1 MRMPG
6 LSKRLA
12 MPLMLWLAI
21 YSDIVRADID
31 SAGVLDNVLD
41 RYSNVASTWV
51 GVITTHATWLFWT
64 LALISMVWT
73 FGMMALRKADLGE
86 FFTEFI
92 RFTIF
97 TGFFWWLLIN
107 GANFATSI
115 MNSLRQ
121 VGASAAITESTF
133 TPSGIVDIGFDIFF
147 KVLDQSTVWSP
158 IDSAAGL
165 VMSAGI
171 LVILALVGVNMLN
184 LLVSGWILAYA
195 GVFFLG
201 FGGARWTSEMAI
213 SYFKTVLS
221 IAAQLF
227 AMVLLVGIAKSFVDE
242 YYTRMAAGI
251 SLKELAVMAIVAVVL
266 LGLVTKV
273 PPMIG
278 QIPMGGGTLAL
289 GGGLGA
295 GAVIATAAMAG
306 AAVATAGAAI
316 AAGAAGMAGGAQ
328 ALMAAYSKASASESA
343 GGTGG
348 SLMSAASGVGVVGDS
363 GSGGTNTDGSLAS
376 AMGEADAVGG
386 GSNRFF
392 GATDA
397 NQAAGGS
404 TDRGASTLAGRGGT
418 SGSTTNGGKSGIA
431 TEAGSA
437 ARTDGAS
444 PASHA
449 STDSKAAMDHG
460 RSLGEVPP
468 SSALATAG
476 TIAAKI
482 GRMAGGTAASL
493 AHGSWDVAR
502 AKVSDVTS
510 AAMNRI
516 GETTGGKIAAAIKA
530 RDEASRSGTG
540 ASSFFD
546 RDSLSSGTSEPA
558 DVDAEVAAFRDRS

>member
-6 LSKRLA
+6 LSKWLA

-21 YSDIVRADID
+21 YSDIARADID

-86 FFTEFI
+86 FFAEFI

-107 GANFATSI
+107 GPNFATSI

-121 VGASAAITESTF
+121 VGASAARMESTF

-201 FGGARWTSEMAI
+201 FGGARWTSDMAI
-213 SYFKTVLS
+213 AYFKTVLS

-328 ALMAAYSKASASESA
+328 ALMAAFSKASTAESGGASDLMTAA
-343 GGTGG
+343 GGGAR
-348 SLMSAASGVGVVGDS
+348 SDGDS
-363 GSGGTNTDGSLAS
+363 GAGSVSPLAA
-376 AMGEADAVGG
+376 AMGGDSAH
-386 GSNRFF
+386 SS
-392 GATDA
+392 
-397 NQAAGGS
+397 NQAGGASSAQGSASLGGDSNNHGGS
-404 TDRGASTLAGRGGT
+404 TDYSKAKPGNAAAN
-418 SGSTTNGGKSGIA
+418 SGSDGGAQSSIGSNSNGDSTQASADGKRKSV
-431 TEAGSA
+431 
-437 ARTDGAS
+437 D
-444 PASHA
+444 
-449 STDSKAAMDHG
+449 
-460 RSLGEVPP
+460 SLG
-468 SSALATAG
+468 AIGNTAVKVARV
-476 TIAAKI
+476 AA
-482 GRMAGGTAASL
+482 GTAASL
-493 AHGSWDVAR
+493 AQGSLDVGR
-502 AKVSDVTS
+502 AKLSSIRD
-510 AAMNRI
+510 AALDRI
-516 GETTGGKIAAAIKA
+516 SKTTGGKIAAAINA
-530 RDEASRSGTG
+530 HDAVSRSGAGT
-540 ASSFFD
+540 
-546 RDSLSSGTSEPA
+546 LSALEGDTLSAGKNEPA
-558 DVDAEVAAFRDRS
+558 DVEAEVAAFRDRG